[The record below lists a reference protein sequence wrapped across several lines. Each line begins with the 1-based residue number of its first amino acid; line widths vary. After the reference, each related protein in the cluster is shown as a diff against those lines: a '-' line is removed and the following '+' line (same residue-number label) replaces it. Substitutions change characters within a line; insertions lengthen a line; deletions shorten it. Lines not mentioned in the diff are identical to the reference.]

1 MWDEFFLKTLTW
13 GAIQRGCKVLRVVHS
28 FLFYSIFTDF
38 SLFILIW
45 LLFVVATICVSHVWT
60 MEFPVFV
67 CQNGYKDQRTFRR
80 WFMMIPSHLC
90 CPLLWSHMKGW
101 TASNMHDCP
110 PLVIILCLIRLSWS
124 SESWFK
130 DFFFWGTSALF
141 LIYDRYIWKGRII
154 FPSFLFSTTVNFLED
169 AHLQGWLWVFVKRY
183 HPKSWIH
190 WKKEAVYCT
199 ITFCILQCFVVV
211 DIFGVGWTD
220 SRCRLVWTSIYI
232 DEKMI
237 VLQYVFY
244 KLLLDQINFNK
255 KGITL
260 LK

>member
-28 FLFYSIFTDF
+28 FLFCSTFTDF
-38 SLFILIW
+38 FLFILIW

-60 MEFPVFV
+60 MEFPVSV
-67 CQNGYKDQRTFRR
+67 CQNSYKDQRSFRR

-101 TASNMHDCP
+101 TASNMHDWP

-154 FPSFLFSTTVNFLED
+154 
-169 AHLQGWLWVFVKRY
+169 
-183 HPKSWIH
+183 
-190 WKKEAVYCT
+190 
-199 ITFCILQCFVVV
+199 
-211 DIFGVGWTD
+211 
-220 SRCRLVWTSIYI
+220 
-232 DEKMI
+232 
-237 VLQYVFY
+237 
-244 KLLLDQINFNK
+244 
-255 KGITL
+255 
-260 LK
+260 

>member
-1 MWDEFFLKTLTW
+1 MRWVFLKTLTW

-60 MEFPVFV
+60 MESPVSV
-67 CQNGYKDQRTFRR
+67 CQNSYKDQRSFRR

-90 CPLLWSHMKGW
+90 CPLLWSHMNDW
-101 TASNMHDCP
+101 TASYMHDFP

-154 FPSFLFSTTVNFLED
+154 FPSFLFSTRVNFLED
-169 AHLQGWLWVFVKRY
+169 VHLQGWLGICERIS
-183 HPKSWIH
+183 PKSLIP
-190 WKKEAVYCT
+190 WKKVWKLY
-199 ITFCILQCFVVV
+199 ILQLHFAMLNCCWYFQSWLNW
-211 DIFGVGWTD
+211 F
-220 SRCRLVWTSIYI
+220 
-232 DEKMI
+232 
-237 VLQYVFY
+237 
-244 KLLLDQINFNK
+244 
-255 KGITL
+255 
-260 LK
+260 